1 MKRLLLAG
9 GGQTHA
15 LVLLHLARQKHAELD
30 VVLITPSLRLP
41 YSGMLPGWMAGHYAL
56 DEWVVDLAPLARAAG
71 ARVVLGSVQT
81 LNLTNKQAIS
91 DHGEVLRFDV
101 LSIATGA
108 TIDVDAITGAREHAM
123 ALRPLD
129 TFVADWQRT
138 IDRTSSDRGVFRITI
153 VGGGAGGVECAL
165 AAAHRAR
172 SSPSA
177 EQIQLITGGVPLL
190 PGHGARARRLATNA
204 LRNSGVILIDAIAAQ
219 IGAGDIVLADGR
231 YVSSEA
237 TLLVTGAAPSQWPR
251 LAGLAVDQRGF
262 IEVNAYLQSTSH
274 AFVFA
279 AGDCIALTDSP
290 LPKSGVYAVR
300 AAGPLA
306 LNLVATMKGQPL
318 SRFKPQRRALY
329 LLSTGPRCAIAS
341 WGRWALCAR
350 WLWRLKN
357 HIDRGYIAKLR
368 NPTNS
373 RKTTGTMRTL
383 AVLAFIFIIVPLLV
397 FAAGQFGLLMG
408 RSPADAGLR
417 EGKLRPPSRTQNSVS
432 SQAALWPA
440 TEYAV
445 EYATIEPFAFTQ
457 DSALAMNRLRDVVSN
472 WPGAR
477 VVENSPEYLSV
488 QFETRWL
495 RFVDDAEFLLDP
507 AARVIHV
514 RSASRLGRKD
524 LGANRTRIEA
534 IRRRADLR

>member
-9 GGQTHA
+9 GGQTHS
-15 LVLLHLARQKHAELD
+15 LVLRDLALRKCAELD
-30 VVLITPSLRLP
+30 VVLITPTLRLP

-56 DEWVVDLAPLARAAG
+56 DEWLVDLAPLAKAAG
-71 ARVVLGSVQT
+71 ARVVLGSVQA
-81 LNLTNKQAIS
+81 LDLASKQATS
-91 DHGEVLRFDV
+91 ERGEVLQFDV

-108 TIDVDAITGAREHAM
+108 TIEVDAIAGAREHAV

-129 TFVADWQRT
+129 TFIANWQR
-138 IDRTSSDRGVFRITI
+138 IVDRAISVREVFRITV

-165 AAAHRAR
+165 AAAQRAR
-172 SSPSA
+172 SLQGA
-177 EQIQLITGGVPLL
+177 VQIQLITGGVPLL
-190 PGHGARARRLATNA
+190 PGHGARARYLAIEA
-204 LRNSGVILIDAIAAQ
+204 LRKSGVVLIDAIAAQ
-219 IGAGDIVLADGR
+219 IDAHGIVLADGS

-237 TLLVTGAAPSQWPR
+237 TLLVTGAAASEWPR
-251 LAGLAVDQRGF
+251 RAGLAVDQRGF

-279 AGDCIALTDSP
+279 AGDCVALIDSP
-290 LPKSGVYAVR
+290 RPKSGVYAVR
-300 AAGPLA
+300 AAAPLA
-306 LNLVATMKGQPL
+306 LNLLAAIRGQPL
-318 SRFKPQRRALY
+318 SRFKPHRRALY
-329 LLSTGPRCAIAS
+329 LLSTGSKCAIAS
-341 WGRWALCAR
+341 WGSWAFCAPG
-350 WLWRLKN
+350 LWRLKN
-357 HIDRGYIAKLR
+357 QIDRGYIAKLR
-368 NPTNS
+368 NPTNP
-373 RKTTGTMRTL
+373 KTTGAMRTL

-408 RSPADAGLR
+408 RSPAESGLR

-432 SQAALWPA
+432 SQAAQWPE

-445 EYATIEPFAFTQ
+445 AYATIEPFAFTQ
-457 DSALAMNRLRDVVSN
+457 DSALAMNRLRDVLAN

-477 VVENSPEYLSV
+477 IVENSPEYLSV
-488 QFETRWL
+488 QFETRGL

-524 LGANRTRIEA
+524 FGANRARVEA
-534 IRRRADLR
+534 VRKRADLR